1 MSTSRD
7 HPPHNGRPPYEPRQL
22 QFQEHHRH
30 DGSGISGGG
39 GRPHRDDGVRQQ
51 RRPRYNNDH
60 RAHRSGVV
68 QWAVAVVFTV
78 LAVVVLLAAVAVLVV
93 VLLLQPR
100 SPYLAVRTA
109 SLDALVY
116 DQNGALDD
124 VQLSL
129 LVEARNGNAH
139 SAAEFSRLDLR
150 LSFGG
155 GTVLAVL
162 RADPFQLPPK
172 GTLPLA
178 YVARSQGVPLD
189 ATRSAAVE
197 AALRAGVVPFRV
209 EGEAKTAWK
218 MAGVV
223 SINHWTRMGCD
234 LRFFWPNG
242 SALHF
247 TCSSKSKFLF

>member
-1 MSTSRD
+1 M
-7 HPPHNGRPPYEPRQL
+7 
-22 QFQEHHRH
+22 
-30 DGSGISGGG
+30 
-39 GRPHRDDGVRQQ
+39 RPH
-51 RRPRYNNDH
+51 RRPRYNDDY
-60 RAHRSGVV
+60 RGHRSGVV
-68 QWAVAVVFTV
+68 EWTVAVVFTV

-139 SAAEFSRLDLR
+139 SAAAFSRLELR

-155 GTVLAVL
+155 GVVLAKL

-197 AALRAGVVPFRV
+197 AALRDGVVPFRV
-209 EGEAKTAWK
+209 DGEAKTAWK
-218 MAGVV
+218 IAGLVG
-223 SINHWTRMGCD
+223 IHHWTRMACE

-247 TCSSKSKFLF
+247 SCNSKSKFLF